1 MSARQCNRYQN
12 AANLYRNDRRGKRY
26 MRKAAL
32 IYNPVSGSQPERR
45 VAEVEIA
52 AEALRA
58 GGVNAIPIAT
68 ENPGSAGD
76 QTQRA
81 IAAGCD
87 AVFACGGDG
96 TVNEVVQGLI
106 ASRTTTA
113 LGVIPLGTANAL
125 AHDLRIPRDPAGAAR
140 SALTA
145 ERQKIAVG
153 QVQCLSL
160 DGKPIT
166 RYFVVATGIG
176 VDAHLFY
183 KLNFQLK
190 QKHGMAAY
198 YAQAASLWFT
208 HHFASFEILFGSKDE
223 GPRKEVVS
231 QALAVRISQ
240 FGGVLKRLAPGAA
253 LRRDD
258 LRLVIFKTASRVP
271 YILYVLGRFLEQEW
285 RVPGVEL
292 ADTTHMI
299 CRPLGPDGQPNGSDV
314 KKRIYVEVDGELIG
328 TLPADISM
336 AQDAIT
342 LLVPQKLATVKAT
355 ANLIPAAASPS
366 S

>member
-1 MSARQCNRYQN
+1 
-12 AANLYRNDRRGKRY
+12 

-45 VAEVEIA
+45 IAEVELA
-52 AEALRA
+52 AEALRD
-58 GGVNAIPIAT
+58 GGVDAVPVAT
-68 ENPGSAGD
+68 EHPGSAGE

-81 IAAGCD
+81 IASGCD

-96 TVNEVVQGLI
+96 TVNEVIQGLI
-106 ASRTTTA
+106 ASRTATA

-125 AHDLRIPRDPAGAAR
+125 AHDLRIPRDPGAAAR
-140 SALTA
+140 AALTA
-145 ERQKIAVG
+145 ERQKIGVG
-153 QVQCLSL
+153 QVQCLDL
-160 DGKPIT
+160 AGKPIT
-166 RYFVVATGIG
+166 RYFVVATGVG
-176 VDAHLFY
+176 VDAHMFY

-208 HHFASFEILFGSKDE
+208 HHFASFEILFDTKDD
-223 GPRKEVVS
+223 GVRKETVS

-240 FGGVLKRLAPGAA
+240 FGGILKRLAPGAA
-253 LRRDD
+253 LRRND

-292 ADTTHMI
+292 VDTTHMI
-299 CRPLGPDGQPNGSDV
+299 CRPLPEEGNGNQAESPRQN
-314 KKRIYVEVDGELIG
+314 KRIYVEVDGELIG
-328 TLPADISM
+328 TLPAEITM
-336 AQDAIT
+336 APDAIN
-342 LLVPQKLATVKAT
+342 LLVPQKLATVKART
-355 ANLIPAAASPS
+355 NLIPAAASPAS
-366 S
+366 SAP

>member
-1 MSARQCNRYQN
+1 M
-12 AANLYRNDRRGKRY
+12 K
-26 MRKAAL
+26 KAAL

-45 VAEVEIA
+45 IGEVEVA
-52 AEALRA
+52 AEALRD
-58 GGVNAIPIAT
+58 GGVNALAIPT
-68 ENPGSAGD
+68 ESPGSAGE

-81 IAAGCD
+81 IEAGCD

-125 AHDLRIPRDPAGAAR
+125 AHDLRIPRDPASAAR
-140 SALTA
+140 AALTA
-145 ERQKIAVG
+145 ERQKVAVG
-153 QVQCLSL
+153 QVQCLDL
-160 DGKPIT
+160 EGKPLT

-208 HHFASFEILFGSKDE
+208 HQFASFEILFDSKDE
-223 GPRKEVVS
+223 GVRKEVVS

-240 FGGVLKRLAPGAA
+240 FGGILKRLAPGAA
-253 LRRDD
+253 LRRND

-285 RVPGVEL
+285 SVPGVEL

-299 CRPLGPDGQPNGSDV
+299 CRALGQENNGQHGNN
-314 KKRIYVEVDGELIG
+314 KRIYVEVDGELIG
-328 TLPADISM
+328 TLPAEISM
-336 AQDAIT
+336 AADAIT
-342 LLVPQKLATVKAT
+342 LLVPQKLATVKART
-355 ANLIPAAASPS
+355 NLIPAAASPAS
-366 S
+366 

>member
-1 MSARQCNRYQN
+1 
-12 AANLYRNDRRGKRY
+12 

-45 VAEVEIA
+45 VAEVEAA
-52 AEALRA
+52 AEALHE

-68 ENPGSAGD
+68 EHPGSAGD

-125 AHDLRIPRDPAGAAR
+125 AHDLRIPKDPAAAAR
-140 SALTA
+140 AALTA

-166 RYFVVATGIG
+166 RYFVIATGIG

-208 HHFASFEILFGSKDE
+208 HHFASFEILFGSKDD

-240 FGGVLKRLAPGAA
+240 FGGVLKRLAPGAT

-299 CRPLGPDGQPNGSDV
+299 CRPLGEENNGQHNASQE
-314 KKRIYVEVDGELIG
+314 KRRIYVEVDGELIG

-336 AQDAIT
+336 APDAIT
-342 LLVPQKLATVKAT
+342 LLVPQKLATVKART
-355 ANLIPAAASPS
+355 NLIPAAASPS

>member
-1 MSARQCNRYQN
+1 
-12 AANLYRNDRRGKRY
+12 

-45 VAEVEIA
+45 EAEVETA
-52 AEALRA
+52 AEALRD
-58 GGVNAIPIAT
+58 GGVDAIVVPTIQ
-68 ENPGSAGD
+68 PGSAGE
-76 QTQRA
+76 QAERA

-96 TVNEVVQGLI
+96 TVHEVVQGLI
-106 ASRTTTA
+106 ASRTPTA

-125 AHDLRIPRDPAGAAR
+125 AHDLRIPRDPAAAAQA
-140 SALTA
+140 ALTA
-145 ERQKIAVG
+145 ERQKVAVG
-153 QVQCLSL
+153 QVQCSGL
-160 DGKPIT
+160 DGKPLT

-176 VDAHLFY
+176 VDAHMFY
-183 KLNFQLK
+183 KLNFQRK

-208 HHFASFEILFGSKDE
+208 HQFASFEILFGSKDE
-223 GPRKEVVS
+223 GMRKEVVS

-253 LRRDD
+253 LRRNDF
-258 LRLVIFKTASRVP
+258 RLVIFKTASRVP

-292 ADTTHMI
+292 ADTTHLI
-299 CRPLGPDGQPNGSDV
+299 CRALGDGGNG
-314 KKRIYVEVDGELIG
+314 KQTQNEQQNKRIYVEADGELIG
-328 TLPADISM
+328 TLPAEISM
-336 AQDAIT
+336 APDAIT
-342 LLVPQKLATVKAT
+342 LLVPQKLATVKART
-355 ANLIPAAASPS
+355 NLIPAAASPTS
-366 S
+366 